1 MIAAGG
7 PRASHF
13 VVAGLQARTEILVD
27 HWGVSHIF
35 AANGHDAFF
44 TQGWNAARDRLW
56 QIDLWRRSGLGELAA
71 VLGGKYA
78 DKDRATRL
86 FVYRGDMA
94 SEWAAYGPEAKNAT
108 EAFVAGINAYIA
120 MTRRDAG
127 SLPPEFK
134 LAGYAPAL
142 WKPDD
147 VVRIRNHGLGGGAE
161 IEAVRAQITCKA
173 GIAAASL
180 LIKISPPWTPVIPEG
195 LDLCSIPENV
205 LGQYELA
212 QTPVDFSRGPKVAAS
227 AHASG
232 PTDFVTGAVFAART
246 QGSNNWVIAPS
257 KSATGRP
264 ILANDPHRGYAVPSL
279 RYLVHIAAPGL
290 NVIGAGEPAL
300 PGVSIGHN
308 DHIAFG
314 LTIFGS
320 AQEDLYVYETN
331 PERPNEYRYN
341 GAWEPMRVVAESIA
355 VRNGPDQEAM
365 LKFTRHGPVVME
377 DAAHHRAYAVR
388 ATWLETGG
396 APYMGAMRY
405 LRSETVS
412 QFGDALK
419 YWSGPAENQIC
430 ADTHGTIGWF
440 PAAFTPIRP
449 TSDGLYPLP
458 GDGRYEWGGYLERD
472 LLPSEIDPPRGYVAT
487 ANQMDL
493 PSGYPYPER
502 RVGFTWNDDLRFNRI
517 RTVLDQRPTV
527 SIQESQD
534 LQNDYVTDAG
544 RRLAAVLQSI
554 STQEAS
560 LGELIRWLN
569 TWDARLTAQSPQ
581 AALFEVW
588 FSRHL
593 APAVIDR
600 IAPAVPQKLRAAI
613 APGEVALVVSLM
625 EHPDARLGA
634 DPRQTRDELMVQT
647 LADADK
653 ETRQL
658 LGADR
663 SGWQWGHLAT
673 AYFEHP
679 LAPLADDSTR
689 AAMNVGPAPKAGDGS
704 VVGAAAYSSNDFRL
718 RAGASFRMVVD
729 VGHWDDSV
737 AVNSPGQSGDPSS
750 AHYRDLFPLW
760 LNGQYFPL
768 LYSRKAVEK
777 AAERKIILRPKQLD
791 AMGEPI

>member
-1 MIAAGG
+1 MSAAGG
-7 PRASHF
+7 PRESHF
-13 VVAGLQARTEILVD
+13 GVAGLRARTEILVD

-35 AANGHDAFF
+35 AANSHDAFF
-44 TQGWNAARDRLW
+44 AQGWNAARDRLW

-71 VLGGKYA
+71 VLGAKYA
-78 DKDRATRL
+78 DQDRATRL
-86 FVYRGDMA
+86 FVYRGDMT
-94 SEWAAYGPEAKNAT
+94 SEWAAYGPQAKHNT

-120 MTRRDAG
+120 MTRRDAA
-127 SLPPEFK
+127 SLPLEFK
-134 LAGYAPAL
+134 LAGYTPAL
-142 WKPDD
+142 WKADD

-173 GIAAASL
+173 GIEAASL
-180 LIKISPPWTPVIPEG
+180 LIKISPPWTPVVAEG
-195 LDLCSIPENV
+195 LDPCSIPDNV
-205 LGQYELA
+205 LAKYELA
-212 QTPVDFSRGPKVAAS
+212 QAPVGFSRDPKIA
-227 AHASG
+227 
-232 PTDFVTGAVFAART
+232 DFVEGAVFASAT

-264 ILANDPHRGYAVPSL
+264 ILANDPHRGYEVPSL
-279 RYLVHIAAPGL
+279 RYLVHMAAPGL

-300 PGVSIGHN
+300 PGISIGHN

-331 PERPNEYRYN
+331 PERPNEYRYQ
-341 GAWEPMRVVAESIA
+341 GTWEPMRAVTESIA
-355 VRNGPDQEAM
+355 VRDGADQEAL
-365 LKFTRHGPVVME
+365 LKFSRHGPVVME
-377 DAAHHRAYAVR
+377 DPANHRAYAVR

-405 LRSETVS
+405 IRAKTVG

-419 YWSGPAENQIC
+419 YWGGPAENQIC
-430 ADTHGTIGWF
+430 ADTRGRIGWF
-440 PAAFTPIRP
+440 AAGFTPIRP

-458 GDGRYEWGGYLERD
+458 GDGRYEWGGYLERG
-472 LLPSEIDPPRGYVAT
+472 LLPSEIDPARGYVAT

-493 PSGYPYPER
+493 PPGYPYSER
-502 RVGFTWNDDLRFNRI
+502 RVGFTWADDFRFNRI
-517 RTVLDQRPTV
+517 RSVLDQRPTV
-527 SIQESQD
+527 SLQESED

-544 RRLAAVLQSI
+544 RRLAGILQSI
-554 STQEAS
+554 STEDPRLQ
-560 LGELIRWLN
+560 ELIHWLAA
-569 TWDARLTAQSPQ
+569 WDDKLTAQSPQ

-600 IAPAVPQKLRAAI
+600 IVPAVPQKLRAAI
-613 APGEVALVVSLM
+613 APGKAELVVEVM
-625 EHPDARLGA
+625 EHPDRRLGA
-634 DPRQTRDELMVQT
+634 DPRQARDELMLQS
-647 LADADK
+647 LADADQ
-653 ETRQL
+653 ETRRL

-663 SGWQWGHLAT
+663 SGWQWGHLAM

-679 LAPLADDSTR
+679 LAALADDATQ
-689 AAMNVGPAPKAGDGS
+689 AAMNLGPAPKAGDGT

-718 RAGASFRMVVD
+718 RVGASLRMVVD

-737 AVNSPGQSGDPSS
+737 AVNAPGQSGDPSS
-750 AHYRDLFPLW
+750 PHYRDLFPLW

-768 LYSRKAVEK
+768 LYSRKAIDK
-777 AAERKIILRPKQLD
+777 AAERKIILQPKQL
-791 AMGEPI
+791 EP